1 MQDATFSLDDFEQ
14 LVYTRQHNRA
24 TIQLLCALALMQH
37 KRGLLDESFLA
48 SGMIGLTPAE
58 QRKRFCTRLASAA
71 STLFSDPTF
80 TPPADCFRLFL
91 TLHEWVGLLFS
102 VTPFG
107 NADHAARHLNP
118 RGPQDRQFLP
128 GDTFVEKLCVL
139 YSTESEFELEFAA
152 LWAYDK
158 VLAACLA
165 LVLFAPV
172 FKGSANAHVKREALI
187 EWLPGKLQ
195 EIEDLD
201 DLPTALLHN
210 AYMFCS
216 YAQSPRRH
224 EIKRDINVLVR
235 RKLAQLGLS
244 DLPAPPP
251 SGVAKAKPNSKTKA
265 KRRKKPL
272 MLVVLEWFGGAHSI
286 YRTHSR
292 TLEAARK
299 HFEVVAFG
307 FGYAIDDIGRAVFD
321 RFIELKEPEYIGECL
336 RTIREF
342 AEREKPDVLYMPS
355 VGMFVMT
362 IFMSNLR
369 VAPLQ
374 IAGLGHPATTHS
386 DKIDY
391 VSVEE
396 DYLGDPACFSERIM
410 KLPKDGQPYRPSVA
424 LPAIVPAV
432 VPAVVPA
439 GVPAVVRPLGPARAT
454 LQVVITAS
462 AMKLNP
468 AFLDACREIGARATT
483 PVEFH
488 FMSGVHPGLPLDH
501 MREVIGRALPGS
513 VVHGFH
519 QYPGYMERVNG
530 CDLFLSPF
538 PFGNTNG
545 IVDALTLGL
554 PGVCMRGREVFE
566 RIDSALFQRV
576 GMPLWTMA
584 DDTAGYIAAAV
595 RMIDGHDERKA
606 LRQQLLDTQA
616 VERCFEGRPE
626 AFPESVL
633 ALMEKTRSRREVE
646 VTS

>member
-1 MQDATFSLDDFEQ
+1 MEEATFSLDQFEH
-14 LVYTRQHNRA
+14 LVYTRQHIRA
-24 TIQLLCALALMQH
+24 SIQLLSAFALLQH

-48 SGMIGLTPAE
+48 SGMSGLAPAE
-58 QRKRFCTRLASAA
+58 QRTRFCTRLASAA
-71 STLFSDPTF
+71 STLFADPEF
-80 TPPADCFRLFL
+80 QLPGECFRLFL

-107 NADHAARHLNP
+107 NADHVACQLNP
-118 RGPQDRQFLP
+118 RGVHDRQFLA
-128 GDTFVEKLCVL
+128 GDRFVEKLCVL
-139 YSTESEFELEFAA
+139 YSTGSEMELDFVA

-158 VLAACLA
+158 VLAASLA
-165 LVLFAPV
+165 LVLLAPV
-172 FKGSANAHVKREALI
+172 FKGSPSAHLKREALI

-195 EIEDLD
+195 QIGDLD

-216 YAQSPRRH
+216 YAETPRRH

-235 RKLAQLGLS
+235 RKLTQLGLT
-244 DLPAPPP
+244 DLTAPPRKANAANP
-251 SGVAKAKPNSKTKA
+251 KTPKNAKH
-265 KRRKKPL
+265 RKKPL
-272 MLVVLEWFGGAHSI
+272 MMVVLEWFGGAHSI

-292 TLEAARK
+292 TIEAARK
-299 HFEVVAFG
+299 HFEVVGFG

-321 RFIELKEPEYIGECL
+321 RFIELQDPEYIGECL
-336 RTIREF
+336 RTIRDF

-362 IFMSNLR
+362 VFMSNLR

-396 DYLGDPACFSERIM
+396 DYVGDPACFSERLM

-424 LPAIVPAV
+424 LPEISARIP
-432 VPAVVPA
+432 
-439 GVPAVVRPLGPARAT
+439 PARET
-454 LQVVITAS
+454 LEVVITAS

-468 AFLDACREIGARATT
+468 GFLAACREIGARAAT

-488 FMSGVHPGLPLDH
+488 FMSGVPAGLALDQ
-501 MREVIGRALPGS
+501 MREVIGRAVPGA
-513 VVHGFH
+513 VVHEFC
-519 QYPGYMERVNG
+519 QYAGYLERVNRS
-530 CDLFLSPF
+530 DLFLSPF

-554 PGVCMRGREVFE
+554 PGVCKRGPEVFE
-566 RIDSALFQRV
+566 RIDGALFERV
-576 GMPLWTMA
+576 GMPPWTTA
-584 DDTAGYIAAAV
+584 DNAGGYIAAAV
-595 RMIDGHDERKA
+595 RMIDGHDERSA
-606 LRQQLLDTQA
+606 LRQRLIDTRA

-626 AFPESVL
+626 AFAESAL
-633 ALMEKTRSRREVE
+633 ALLLESR
-646 VTS
+646 

>member
-1 MQDATFSLDDFEQ
+1 MEEATFSLDQFEH
-14 LVYTRQHNRA
+14 LVYTRQHIRA
-24 TIQLLCALALMQH
+24 SIQLLSAFALLQH

-48 SGMIGLTPAE
+48 SGMSGLAPAE
-58 QRKRFCTRLASAA
+58 QRTRFCTRLASAA
-71 STLFSDPTF
+71 STLFADPEF
-80 TPPADCFRLFL
+80 QLPGECFRLFL

-107 NADHAARHLNP
+107 NADHVACQLNP
-118 RGPQDRQFLP
+118 RGAHDRQFLA
-128 GDTFVEKLCVL
+128 GDRFVEKLCVL
-139 YSTESEFELEFAA
+139 YSTGSEMELDFVA

-158 VLAACLA
+158 VLAASLA
-165 LVLFAPV
+165 LVLLAPV
-172 FKGSANAHVKREALI
+172 FKGSPSAHLKREALI

-195 EIEDLD
+195 QIGDLD

-216 YAQSPRRH
+216 YAETPRRH
-224 EIKRDINVLVR
+224 EIKLDINVLVR
-235 RKLAQLGLS
+235 RKLTQLGLT
-244 DLPAPPP
+244 DLPAPPR
-251 SGVAKAKPNSKTKA
+251 KANAANPKTSKNA

-272 MLVVLEWFGGAHSI
+272 MMVVLEWFGGAHSI

-292 TLEAARK
+292 TIEAARK
-299 HFEVVAFG
+299 HFEVVGFG

-321 RFIELKEPEYIGECL
+321 RFIELQDPEYIGECL
-336 RTIREF
+336 RTIRDF

-362 IFMSNLR
+362 VFMSNLR

-396 DYLGDPACFSERIM
+396 DYVGDPACFSERLM

-424 LPAIVPAV
+424 LPEISARIP
-432 VPAVVPA
+432 
-439 GVPAVVRPLGPARAT
+439 PARET
-454 LQVVITAS
+454 LEVVITAS

-468 AFLDACREIGARATT
+468 GFLDACHEISARAAT

-488 FMSGVHPGLPLDH
+488 FMSGVPAGLALDQ
-501 MREVIGRALPGS
+501 MREVIGRAVPGA
-513 VVHGFH
+513 VVHEFR
-519 QYPGYMERVNG
+519 QYAGYLERVNRS
-530 CDLFLSPF
+530 DLFLSPF

-554 PGVCMRGREVFE
+554 PGVCKRGPEVFE
-566 RIDSALFQRV
+566 RIDGALFERV
-576 GMPLWTMA
+576 GMPPWTTA
-584 DDTAGYIAAAV
+584 DNVEGYIAAAV
-595 RMIDGHDERKA
+595 RMIEGHDERTA
-606 LRQQLLDTQA
+606 LRQRLIDTRA

-626 AFPESVL
+626 AFAESAL
-633 ALMEKTRSRREVE
+633 ALLLESR
-646 VTS
+646 

>member
-1 MQDATFSLDDFEQ
+1 MEEATFSLDEFEQ
-14 LVYTRQHNRA
+14 LVYTRQHIRA
-24 TIQLLCALALMQH
+24 SIQLLSAFALLQH

-48 SGMIGLTPAE
+48 SGMSGLAPAE
-58 QRKRFCTRLASAA
+58 QRTRFCTRLASAA
-71 STLFSDPTF
+71 STLFADPEF
-80 TPPADCFRLFL
+80 QLPGECFRLFL

-107 NADHAARHLNP
+107 NADHVACHLNP
-118 RGPQDRQFLP
+118 RGAQDRQFVA
-128 GDTFVEKLCVL
+128 GDRFVEKLCVL
-139 YSTESEFELEFAA
+139 YSTGSEMELDFVA

-158 VLAACLA
+158 VLAASLA
-165 LVLFAPV
+165 LVLLAPV
-172 FKGSANAHVKREALI
+172 FKGSPSAHVKREALI

-195 EIEDLD
+195 QIGDLD

-216 YAQSPRRH
+216 YAETPRRH

-235 RKLAQLGLS
+235 RKLAQLGLT
-244 DLPAPPP
+244 DLPAAPR
-251 SGVAKAKPNSKTKA
+251 KANAANPRTPKNA
-265 KRRKKPL
+265 RRRKKPL
-272 MLVVLEWFGGAHSI
+272 MMVVLEWFGGAHSI

-292 TLEAARK
+292 TIEAARK
-299 HFEVVAFG
+299 HFEVVGFG

-321 RFIELKEPEYIGECL
+321 RFIELEDPEYIGECL
-336 RTIREF
+336 RTIRDF

-362 IFMSNLR
+362 VFMSNLR

-396 DYLGDPACFSERIM
+396 DYVGDPACFSERLM

-424 LPAIVPAV
+424 LPEISARIP
-432 VPAVVPA
+432 
-439 GVPAVVRPLGPARAT
+439 PARTT
-454 LQVVITAS
+454 LEVVITAS

-468 AFLDACREIGARATT
+468 GFLAACREIGARAAT

-488 FMSGVHPGLPLDH
+488 FMSGVPAGLALDQ
-501 MREVIGRALPGS
+501 MREVIGRAIPGA
-513 VVHGFH
+513 VVHEFC
-519 QYPGYMERVNG
+519 QYAGYLQRVNRS
-530 CDLFLSPF
+530 DLFLSPF

-554 PGVCMRGREVFE
+554 PGVCKRGPEVFE
-566 RIDSALFQRV
+566 RIDGALFERV
-576 GMPLWTMA
+576 GMPSWTTA
-584 DDTAGYIAAAV
+584 DNVEGYIAAAV
-595 RMIDGHDERKA
+595 RMIEGHDERTA
-606 LRQQLLDTQA
+606 LRQRLIDTRA

-626 AFPESVL
+626 AFAESAL
-633 ALMEKTRSRREVE
+633 ALMLESR
-646 VTS
+646 

>member
-1 MQDATFSLDDFEQ
+1 MEEATFSLDEFEH
-14 LVYTRQHNRA
+14 LVYTRQHIRA
-24 TIQLLCALALMQH
+24 SIQLLSAFALLQH

-48 SGMIGLTPAE
+48 SGMSGLAPAE
-58 QRKRFCTRLASAA
+58 QRTRFCTRLASAA
-71 STLFSDPTF
+71 STLFADPEF
-80 TPPADCFRLFL
+80 QLPGECFRLFL

-107 NADHAARHLNP
+107 NADHVACQLNP
-118 RGPQDRQFLP
+118 RGVHDRQFLA
-128 GDTFVEKLCVL
+128 GDRFVEKLCVL
-139 YSTESEFELEFAA
+139 YSTGSEMELDFVA

-158 VLAACLA
+158 VLAASLA
-165 LVLFAPV
+165 LVLLAPV
-172 FKGSANAHVKREALI
+172 FKGSPSAHLKREALI

-195 EIEDLD
+195 QIGDLD

-216 YAQSPRRH
+216 YAETPRRH

-235 RKLAQLGLS
+235 RKLTQLGLT
-244 DLPAPPP
+244 DLTAPPRKANAANP
-251 SGVAKAKPNSKTKA
+251 KTPKNAKH
-265 KRRKKPL
+265 RKKPL
-272 MLVVLEWFGGAHSI
+272 MMVVLEWFGGAHSI

-292 TLEAARK
+292 TIEAARK
-299 HFEVVAFG
+299 HFEVVGFG

-321 RFIELKEPEYIGECL
+321 RFIELQDPEYIGECL
-336 RTIREF
+336 RTIRDF

-362 IFMSNLR
+362 VFMSNLR

-396 DYLGDPACFSERIM
+396 DYVGDPACFSERLM

-424 LPAIVPAV
+424 LPEISARIP
-432 VPAVVPA
+432 
-439 GVPAVVRPLGPARAT
+439 PARET
-454 LQVVITAS
+454 LEVVITAS

-468 AFLDACREIGARATT
+468 GFLAACREIGARAAT

-488 FMSGVHPGLPLDH
+488 FMSGVPAGLALDQ
-501 MREVIGRALPGS
+501 MREVIGRAVPGA
-513 VVHGFH
+513 VVHEFC
-519 QYPGYMERVNG
+519 QYADYLERVNRS
-530 CDLFLSPF
+530 DLFLSPF

-554 PGVCMRGREVFE
+554 PGVCKRGPEVFE
-566 RIDSALFQRV
+566 RIDGALFERV
-576 GMPLWTMA
+576 GMPPWTTA
-584 DDTAGYIAAAV
+584 DNVEGYIAAAV
-595 RMIDGHDERKA
+595 RMIDGHDERTA
-606 LRQQLLDTQA
+606 LRQRLIDTRA

-626 AFPESVL
+626 AFAESAL
-633 ALMEKTRSRREVE
+633 ALMLESR
-646 VTS
+646 

>member
-1 MQDATFSLDDFEQ
+1 MEEATFSLDEFEQ
-14 LVYTRQHNRA
+14 LVYTRQHIRA
-24 TIQLLCALALMQH
+24 SIQLLSAFALLQH

-48 SGMIGLTPAE
+48 SGMSGLAPAE
-58 QRKRFCTRLASAA
+58 QRTRFCTRLASAA
-71 STLFSDPTF
+71 STLFADPEF
-80 TPPADCFRLFL
+80 QLPGECFRLFL

-107 NADHAARHLNP
+107 NADHVACHLNP
-118 RGPQDRQFLP
+118 RGAQDRQFVA
-128 GDTFVEKLCVL
+128 GDRFVEKLCVL
-139 YSTESEFELEFAA
+139 YSTSSEMELDFVA

-158 VLAACLA
+158 VLAASLA
-165 LVLFAPV
+165 LVLLAPV
-172 FKGSANAHVKREALI
+172 FKGSPSAHVKREALI

-195 EIEDLD
+195 QIGDLD

-216 YAQSPRRH
+216 YAETPRRH

-235 RKLAQLGLS
+235 RKLAQLGLT
-244 DLPAPPP
+244 DLPAAPR
-251 SGVAKAKPNSKTKA
+251 KANAANPRTPKNA
-265 KRRKKPL
+265 RRRKKPL
-272 MLVVLEWFGGAHSI
+272 MMVVLEWFGGAHSI

-292 TLEAARK
+292 TIEAARK
-299 HFEVVAFG
+299 HFEVVGFG

-321 RFIELKEPEYIGECL
+321 RFIELEDPEYIGECL
-336 RTIREF
+336 RTIRDF

-362 IFMSNLR
+362 VFMSNLR

-396 DYLGDPACFSERIM
+396 DYVGDPACFSERLM

-424 LPAIVPAV
+424 LPEIS
-432 VPAVVPA
+432 
-439 GVPAVVRPLGPARAT
+439 ARIPSARTT
-454 LQVVITAS
+454 LEVVITAS

-468 AFLDACREIGARATT
+468 GFLAACREIGARAAT

-488 FMSGVHPGLPLDH
+488 FMSGVPAGLALDQ
-501 MREVIGRALPGS
+501 MREVIGRAIPGA
-513 VVHGFH
+513 VVHEFC
-519 QYPGYMERVNG
+519 QYAGYLQRVNRS
-530 CDLFLSPF
+530 DLFLSPF

-554 PGVCMRGREVFE
+554 PGVCKRGPEVFE
-566 RIDSALFQRV
+566 RIDGALFERV
-576 GMPLWTMA
+576 GMPSWTTA
-584 DDTAGYIAAAV
+584 DNVEGYIAAAV
-595 RMIDGHDERKA
+595 RMIEGHDERTA
-606 LRQQLLDTQA
+606 LRQRLIDTRA

-626 AFPESVL
+626 AFAESAL
-633 ALMEKTRSRREVE
+633 ALMLESR
-646 VTS
+646 

>member
-1 MQDATFSLDDFEQ
+1 MEEATFSLDQFEH
-14 LVYTRQHNRA
+14 LVYTRQHIRA
-24 TIQLLCALALMQH
+24 SIQLLSAFALLQH

-48 SGMIGLTPAE
+48 SGMSGLAPAE
-58 QRKRFCTRLASAA
+58 QRTRFCTRLASAA
-71 STLFSDPTF
+71 STLFADPEF
-80 TPPADCFRLFL
+80 QLPGECFRLFL

-107 NADHAARHLNP
+107 NADHVACQLNP
-118 RGPQDRQFLP
+118 RGVHDRQFLA
-128 GDTFVEKLCVL
+128 GDRFVEKLCVL
-139 YSTESEFELEFAA
+139 YSTGSEMELDLVA

-158 VLAACLA
+158 VLAASLA
-165 LVLFAPV
+165 LVLLAPV
-172 FKGSANAHVKREALI
+172 FKGSPSAHLKREALI

-195 EIEDLD
+195 QIGDLD

-216 YAQSPRRH
+216 YAETPRRH

-235 RKLAQLGLS
+235 RKLTQLGLT
-244 DLPAPPP
+244 DLPAPPR
-251 SGVAKAKPNSKTKA
+251 KANAANPKTSKNA

-272 MLVVLEWFGGAHSI
+272 MMVVLEWFGGAHSI

-292 TLEAARK
+292 TIEAARK
-299 HFEVVAFG
+299 HFEVVGFG

-321 RFIELKEPEYIGECL
+321 RFIELQDPEYIGECL
-336 RTIREF
+336 RTIRDF

-362 IFMSNLR
+362 VFMSNLR

-396 DYLGDPACFSERIM
+396 DYVGDPACFSERLM

-424 LPAIVPAV
+424 LPEISARIP
-432 VPAVVPA
+432 
-439 GVPAVVRPLGPARAT
+439 PARET
-454 LQVVITAS
+454 LEVVITAS

-468 AFLDACREIGARATT
+468 GFLAACREIGARAAT

-488 FMSGVHPGLPLDH
+488 FMSGVPAGLALDQ
-501 MREVIGRALPGS
+501 MREVIGRAVPGA
-513 VVHGFH
+513 VVHEFC
-519 QYPGYMERVNG
+519 QYADYLERVNRS
-530 CDLFLSPF
+530 DLFLSPF

-554 PGVCMRGREVFE
+554 PGVCKRGPEVFE
-566 RIDSALFQRV
+566 RIDGALFERV
-576 GMPLWTMA
+576 GMPPWTTA
-584 DDTAGYIAAAV
+584 DNVEGYIAAAV
-595 RMIDGHDERKA
+595 RMIDGHDERTA
-606 LRQQLLDTQA
+606 LRQRLIDTRA

-626 AFPESVL
+626 AFAESAL
-633 ALMEKTRSRREVE
+633 ALMLESR
-646 VTS
+646 

>member
-24 TIQLLCALALMQH
+24 TIQLLCALALLQN

-58 QRKRFCTRLASAA
+58 QHQRFCTRLASAA
-71 STLFSDPTF
+71 STLFSDPAF
-80 TPPADCFRLFL
+80 TPPAECFRLFL

-107 NADHAARHLNP
+107 NADHVARHLNP

-128 GDTFVEKLCVL
+128 GDSFVEKLCVL

-244 DLPAPPP
+244 DLPAPPA
-251 SGVAKAKPNSKTKA
+251 SGAVKRKANTKTKA

-272 MLVVLEWFGGAHSI
+272 MLVVLEWFSGAHSI

-292 TLEAARK
+292 TLEAARE

-321 RFIELKEPEYIGECL
+321 RFIELEEPEYIGECL

-342 AEREKPDVLYMPS
+342 AEREKPEVLYMPS

-424 LPAIVPAV
+424 LPAVVEAAVPAV
-432 VPAVVPA
+432 VPPIE
-439 GVPAVVRPLGPARAT
+439 PARAT

-483 PVEFH
+483 PVQFH

-501 MREVIGRALPGS
+501 MREVIGRALPGA

-519 QYPGYMERVNG
+519 QYASYMERVNG
-530 CDLFLSPF
+530 SDLFLSPF

-576 GMPLWTMA
+576 SMPPWTTA
-584 DDTAGYIAAAV
+584 DDTASYIAAAV
-595 RMIDGHDERKA
+595 RMIDGHEERTT
-606 LRQQLLDTQA
+606 LRQRLLDTHA

-626 AFPESVL
+626 AFPDSVL
-633 ALMEKTRSRREVE
+633 ALMEEVRGRREVE